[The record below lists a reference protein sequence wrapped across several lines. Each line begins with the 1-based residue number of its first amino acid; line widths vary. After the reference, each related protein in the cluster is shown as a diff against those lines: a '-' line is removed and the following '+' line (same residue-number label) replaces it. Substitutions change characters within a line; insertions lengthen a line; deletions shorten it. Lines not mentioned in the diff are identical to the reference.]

1 MIRDLPWQQ
10 CLAIDDRGRY
20 LTRQNWAA
28 SDRDRQLQISL
39 CGNPSFL
46 YVACSLKLCHV
57 TELFTLQGGTL
68 QRHSVVCS
76 LRAGRVCIVE
86 TISLGRK
93 PVLLWGSGEM
103 VDNPSSL
110 FERAAVRRKL
120 TINAIRNMKQDTAG
134 GLIGGKNGRPSV
146 RL

>member
-1 MIRDLPWQQ
+1 MFLETLPHDGVIYSSGGHPSTP
-10 CLAIDDRGRY
+10 LSGVFVKGR
-20 LTRQNWAA
+20 T
-28 SDRDRQLQISL
+28 
-39 CGNPSFL
+39 C
-46 YVACSLKLCHV
+46 
-57 TELFTLQGGTL
+57 
-68 QRHSVVCS
+68 
-76 LRAGRVCIVE
+76 VCIVE
-86 TISLGRK
+86 TISLGKK

-110 FERAAVRRKL
+110 FERAGVRRKL